1 MVSPMVL
8 YAQHPARRTRQIL
21 GDLLVLGWI
30 GLCFQL
36 AQGLRGLVE
45 RLAGPGREVE
55 GAGRDLARSMDR
67 IGDRVGRVPIAGD
80 DLEGPFRRASTVGD
94 RLVAAGRAE
103 QEVVA
108 DLALYSAIL
117 VALLPIAVVLWTWL
131 PRRLRWIREA
141 TAARDLGEDTE
152 LFALRALAH
161 RPLSQLRRI
170 APDPAAAVLR
180 GDAEVTARLAQ
191 LELTALGAAPA
202 LSRAAS
208 PARAGAAAEEGAEN
222 DGDPTGRRTPPRPRS
237 R

>member
-1 MVSPMVL
+1 MVF

-36 AQGLRGLVE
+36 ATGLRGLVE

-67 IGDRVGRVPIAGD
+67 VGDRVGRVPVVGD
-80 DLEGPFRRASTVGD
+80 DLEAPFRTAGTVGD
-94 RLVAAGRAE
+94 RLVAAGRSE
-103 QEVVA
+103 QEIVG

-131 PRRLRWIREA
+131 PRRLRWVREA
-141 TAARDLGEDTE
+141 TAARDLGADTQ

-180 GDAEVTARLAQ
+180 GDTEVTARLAQ
-191 LELTALGAAPA
+191 LELVALGAAPA
-202 LSRAAS
+202 LSRGAS
-208 PARAGAAAEEGAEN
+208 PAPGGAAAGAGGN
-222 DGDPTGRRTPPRPRS
+222 DADPTARRTPPRPRT